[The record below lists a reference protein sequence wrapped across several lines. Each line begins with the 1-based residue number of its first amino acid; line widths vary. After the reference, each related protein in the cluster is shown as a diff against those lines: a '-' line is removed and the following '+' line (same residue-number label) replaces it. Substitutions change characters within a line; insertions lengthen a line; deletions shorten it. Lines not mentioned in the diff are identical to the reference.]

1 MLSEAET
8 WRVNTGDP
16 FLFRLLAKILH
27 VELVRRIVKLFC
39 GDELFDLFILLK
51 KMFHLENKTLL
62 GLVHMHVVFHFD

>member
-51 KMFHLENKTLL
+51 KDVSFRE
-62 GLVHMHVVFHFD
+62 